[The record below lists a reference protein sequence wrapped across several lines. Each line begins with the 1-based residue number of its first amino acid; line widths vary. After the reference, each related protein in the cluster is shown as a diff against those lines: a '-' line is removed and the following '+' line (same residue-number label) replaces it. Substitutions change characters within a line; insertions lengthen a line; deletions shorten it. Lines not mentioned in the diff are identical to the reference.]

1 MINSKSF
8 LFHLV
13 ELCDKFVGLMK
24 APTREKK
31 KERPVK
37 NKSNEAETNKCRFK
51 VACECEIKET
61 KRDR

>member
-1 MINSKSF
+1 MFIRAELKDMINSKSF

-31 KERPVK
+31 ERPVK
-37 NKSNEAETNKCRFK
+37 YKSNEAETNKC
-51 VACECEIKET
+51 
-61 KRDR
+61 

>member
-1 MINSKSF
+1 MFIRADLKDMINSKSF

-37 NKSNEAETNKCRFK
+37 YKSNEAETNKC
-51 VACECEIKET
+51 
-61 KRDR
+61 

>member
-1 MINSKSF
+1 MFIRAELKDMINSKSF

-13 ELCDKFVGLMK
+13 GLCDKFVGLMK

-37 NKSNEAETNKCRFK
+37 YKSNEAETNKC
-51 VACECEIKET
+51 
-61 KRDR
+61 